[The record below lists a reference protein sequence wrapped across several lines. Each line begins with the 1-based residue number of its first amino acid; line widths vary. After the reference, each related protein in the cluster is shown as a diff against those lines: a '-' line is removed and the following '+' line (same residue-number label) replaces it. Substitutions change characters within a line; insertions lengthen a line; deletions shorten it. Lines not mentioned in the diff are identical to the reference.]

1 MFPSLFG
8 HTNSPLTQR
17 CLGPVLQ
24 QLDGLLT
31 TARAPQELLQP
42 CPMRR
47 RQRLYPLAVTLKMFL
62 TQCLSD
68 DPSCRTAV
76 ATAKERGWL
85 PQAASPD
92 TGAYCRARD
101 HLSPSGLAALV
112 ARTGSALENV
122 RQPEQWWRGRRVRV
136 VDSTGITLPDTAP
149 NQGTY
154 PQPGQ
159 QAPGCGFPVLK
170 LIALMSLATGAV
182 VHYTCGTLADHDQP
196 LFHRLWPALAPEA
209 VVLGD
214 RIFGSFATMALLRQR
229 GIDLVARRHAGRKE
243 RLGKCLGTGDRLV
256 EWPATPRPPWLAPTV
271 PLPKTLRVREV
282 YFQVTRPGFRTKT
295 ISLVTTL
302 LDATCYPREALA
314 ELYLQRWEMELWLR
328 HIKTTLGMEMLRTKT
343 PTRVEAELA
352 MCLVGYNLIRTVM
365 LDAAHEAQVPL
376 PRVSFTSALVRVRL
390 WCARVSH
397 TTAVGIWLGGYIRLL
412 DDLARD
418 LNPDRPGRVEPR
430 VVKRRPK
437 PFPWLQQPRSMLR
450 DALLQA

>member
-8 HTNSPLTQR
+8 HPNSPLTQR

-31 TARAPQELLQP
+31 TPRAPQDLLQP
-42 CPMRR
+42 RPIRR
-47 RQRLYPLAVTLKMFL
+47 RQRLYPLSVTLKMFL

-101 HLSPSGLAALV
+101 HLAPSGLAALV
-112 ARTGSALENV
+112 ERTGSALENV
-122 RQPEQWWRGRRVRV
+122 HQPGQLWRGRRVRV
-136 VDSTGITLPDTAP
+136 VDGTGITLPDTP
-149 NQGTY
+149 LNQAAY
-154 PQPGQ
+154 PQPSQ

-170 LIALMSLATGAV
+170 LVALMSLATGAV
-182 VHYTCGTLADHDQP
+182 VHYTCGTLVDHDQP
-196 LFHRLWPALAPEA
+196 LFHRLWPTLAPGD

-214 RIFGSFATMALLRQR
+214 RIFGSFATMALLSQR

-243 RLGKCLGTGDRLV
+243 RPGKCLGKGDRLV
-256 EWPATPRPPWLAPTV
+256 EWTATPRPPWLDPTV
-271 PLPKTLRVREV
+271 LLPKTLRVREV
-282 YFQVTRPGFRTKT
+282 HFQVTRPGFRTKT
-295 ISLVTTL
+295 IILATTL
-302 LDATCYPREALA
+302 LDATCYPCAALA
-314 ELYLQRWEMELWLR
+314 DLYLQRWDMELWLR

-343 PTRVEAELA
+343 PTRVAAELA
-352 MCLVGYNLIRTVM
+352 MCLGGYNLIRTVM
-365 LDAAHEAQVPL
+365 LDAAQEAQVPL
-376 PRVSFTSALVRVRL
+376 PRVSFKSALVRVRL
-390 WCARVSH
+390 WCARLCH
-397 TTAVGIWLGGYIRLL
+397 TTAVNLCLGDYIRLL

-437 PFPWLQQPRSMLR
+437 PFPWLQQPRRVLR
-450 DALLQA
+450 EALLQA